1 MRPPSRRRSPRWLW
15 AGVALTLTLLPGC
28 KPAPPVVRLPNAP
41 PSERA
46 AQSFVYCVEAR
57 SSDCVEAA
65 DQLAGWD
72 AFYLLAW
79 LGGGSPVAILEA
91 LPTEI
96 AAHAD
101 PRKVQR
107 RLVDEVERYAIS
119 IRGAEC
125 DAVASRPID
134 PLIDEVAN
142 VAAARLQRLG
152 LWQGDLQRVTKGLV
166 EEAHEQLGGG
176 SLVRMDCRRDPYR
189 LYVASRERNGQHA
202 AVGMATLLPRFI
214 DNEFQGREFVNE
226 RLHSRALGLSTAV
239 APISEGMVH
248 PWLQFPVE
256 EF

>member
-1 MRPPSRRRSPRWLW
+1 MIGLRSFRYPWL
-15 AGVALTLTLLPGC
+15 AAVAVTLALAPGC
-28 KPAPPVVRLPNAP
+28 KKDPPVVHLPNAP
-41 PSERA
+41 APERA

-57 SSDCVEAA
+57 SSECVEPA
-65 DQLAGWD
+65 DQLGGWD

-91 LPTEI
+91 LPSEI
-96 AAHAD
+96 VAHGD

-125 DAVASRPID
+125 NAVASRPID

-152 LWQGDLQRVTKGLV
+152 LWQGDLQAVTKGLV
-166 EEAHEQLGGG
+166 EEAHEELGGG
-176 SLVRMDCRRDPYR
+176 ALVRLDCRRDPFR
-189 LYVASRERNGQHA
+189 LYVASRERDGQHA
-202 AVGMATLLPRFI
+202 VVGMATLLPAFI
-214 DNEFQGREFVNE
+214 DDESPGREIVSE
-226 RLHSRALGLSTAV
+226 RLESRSLGLSNAV
-239 APISEGMVH
+239 APISEGVVH
-248 PWLQFPVE
+248 PWLSFPVE